1 MLEHFP
7 NLNLRPQTGTE
18 LLTVIDNKNE
28 MKDRS
33 KSRVQRMTKS
43 RRSKMVDRR
52 RLVLNFELLFFSFT
66 NFIFIL
72 VLRRTNK
79 SKSRENEMQK

>member
-33 KSRVQRMTKS
+33 KSAKN
-43 RRSKMVDRR
+43 D
-52 RLVLNFELLFFSFT
+52 
-66 NFIFIL
+66 
-72 VLRRTNK
+72 
-79 SKSRENEMQK
+79 QKQEKQNG

>member
-1 MLEHFP
+1 
-7 NLNLRPQTGTE
+7 
-18 LLTVIDNKNE
+18 
-28 MKDRS
+28 
-33 KSRVQRMTKS
+33 
-43 RRSKMVDRR
+43 MVDRR